1 MSNKR
6 VLIIDDEPDI
16 RELLDITL
24 GRMQLATD
32 CAENIAKAK
41 QFLQQQ
47 TYDLCLTD
55 MHLPDGKGLELVE
68 FIQQN
73 FPRLPVAVITA
84 HGSIDT
90 AIESMKAGAFDFISK
105 PVDLTVLR
113 KLVNTAIQSSQLTT
127 EKLPAESFII
137 GQSKAIQELT
147 RSIQKLAR
155 SQAPIYI
162 SGESGSGKELAA
174 RSIHQLGPRSAK
186 PFIAVNCGA
195 IPRELM
201 ESEFFG
207 HKKGSFTGAH
217 QDKAGLFQAAEGGT
231 LFFDEVADL
240 PLDMQVKLLRVIQEK
255 SVRPIGASEEQL
267 TDVRILCATHKS
279 LETEVKDGNF
289 RQDLFYRLNVIQLN
303 VPPLR
308 QRQEDI
314 PLLANFFLEKIAKET
329 QLPAPTLSKA
339 ALAALNDYHFPGNV
353 RELENILE
361 RAFTLCEDDVIDQ
374 DDLKLSTED
383 NTFDIFI
390 KPEKTSIRHNDNN
403 NTDNKI
409 TYRTDYPARCAEY
422 PSLDDYLLDVEKEI
436 LCHALEQV
444 RWNKTLA
451 AKQLGITF
459 RSLRYRLQKL
469 GLDDE

>member
-16 RELLDITL
+16 RELVEITL
-24 GRMQLATD
+24 GRMHLDTD
-32 CAENIAKAK
+32 SAENITRAK
-41 QFLQQQ
+41 QLLQQQ

-55 MHLPDGKGLELVE
+55 MHLPDGKGLDLVE

-105 PVDLTVLR
+105 PVDLNVLR
-113 KLVNTAIQSSQLTT
+113 KLVNTAIQSSQLPNA
-127 EKLPAESFII
+127 KLPTESFII
-137 GQSKAIQELT
+137 GQSKAIQDLT

-162 SGESGSGKELAA
+162 SGESGSGKELVA
-174 RSIHQLGPRSAK
+174 RSIHELGPRAAK

-217 QDKAGLFQAAEGGT
+217 QDKLGLFQAAEGGT

-240 PLDMQVKLLRVIQEK
+240 PLDMQVKLLRAIQEK
-255 SVRPIGASEEQL
+255 SVRPVGAAEEMV

-279 LETEVKDGNF
+279 LETEVKEGRF
-289 RQDLFYRLNVIQLN
+289 RQDLFYRLNVIQLS
-303 VPPLR
+303 VAPLR
-308 QRQEDI
+308 QRREDI
-314 PLLANFFLEKIAKET
+314 PLLAKHLLDKIAHEI
-329 QLPAPTLSKA
+329 QLPAPKLSVA
-339 ALAALNDYHFPGNV
+339 ALQALDEYAFPGNV

-361 RAFTLCEDDVIDQ
+361 RAFTLCENDVIDI
-374 DDLKLSTED
+374 DDLQLHASASSPHAH
-383 NTFDIFI
+383 I
-390 KPEKTSIRHNDNN
+390 KPEVDHHSLTPTPSDKNN
-403 NTDNKI
+403 RI
-409 TYRTDYPARCAEY
+409 DYPARCAEY
-422 PSLDDYLLDVEKEI
+422 PSLDDYLLDVEREI
-436 LCHALEQV
+436 LCNALEKV

-451 AKQLGITF
+451 AKKLGITF

>member
-1 MSNKR
+1 MTNKR

-16 RELLDITL
+16 RELVEITL
-24 GRMQLATD
+24 GRMHLETD
-32 CAENIAKAK
+32 SAENITRAK
-41 QFLQQQ
+41 QLLQQQ

-55 MHLPDGKGLELVE
+55 MHLPDGKGLDLVE
-68 FIQQN
+68 FIQQH

-105 PVDLTVLR
+105 PVDLNVLR
-113 KLVNTAIQSSQLTT
+113 KLVNTAIQSSQLPAA
-127 EKLPAESFII
+127 KLPTESFII
-137 GQSKAIQELT
+137 GQSKAIQDLT

-162 SGESGSGKELAA
+162 SGESGSGKELVA
-174 RSIHQLGPRSAK
+174 RSIHELGPRAAK

-217 QDKAGLFQAAEGGT
+217 QDKLGLFQAAEGGT

-240 PLDMQVKLLRVIQEK
+240 PLDMQVKLLRAIQEK
-255 SVRPIGASEEQL
+255 SVRPVGASEEL
-267 TDVRILCATHKS
+267 ITDVRILCATHKP
-279 LETEVKDGNF
+279 LETEVKEGRF
-289 RQDLFYRLNVIQLN
+289 RQDLFYRLNVIQLS
-303 VPPLR
+303 VAPLR
-308 QRQEDI
+308 QRREDI
-314 PLLANFFLEKIAKET
+314 PLLAKYLLEKIAQEM
-329 QLPAPTLSKA
+329 QLPAPKLSSA
-339 ALAALNDYHFPGNV
+339 ALQRLNDYAFPGNV

-361 RAFTLCEDDVIDQ
+361 RAFTLCENDLIDA
-374 DDLKLSTED
+374 DDLHLQPNSDAQQLFAKSELDSPRSLPTSTD
-383 NTFDIFI
+383 KSNRI
-390 KPEKTSIRHNDNN
+390 
-403 NTDNKI
+403 
-409 TYRTDYPARCAEY
+409 DYPARCAEF
-422 PSLDDYLLDVEKEI
+422 PSIDDYLLEVEKEI
-436 LCHALEQV
+436 LCDALEKV

-451 AKQLGITF
+451 AKKLGITF

-469 GLDDE
+469 GLYDE

>member
-1 MSNKR
+1 MTKKR
-6 VLIIDDEPDI
+6 VLVIDDEPDI
-16 RELLDITL
+16 RELVEITL
-24 GRMQLATD
+24 GRMQLETD
-32 CAENIAKAK
+32 CAESIARAK
-41 QFLQQQ
+41 QFLQKQP
-47 TYDLCLTD
+47 YDLCLTD

-68 FIQQN
+68 FIQQH

-105 PVDLTVLR
+105 PVDLNVLR
-113 KLVNTAIQSSQLTT
+113 KLVNTAIQSSQLPTS
-127 EKLPAESFII
+127 EKLPTESFII

-162 SGESGSGKELAA
+162 SGESGSGKELVA
-174 RSIHQLGPRSAK
+174 RSIHELGPRATK

-217 QDKAGLFQAAEGGT
+217 QDKLGLFQAAEGGT

-240 PLDMQVKLLRVIQEK
+240 PLDMQVKLLRAIQEK
-255 SVRPIGASEEQL
+255 SVRPVGSAEEL
-267 TDVRILCATHKS
+267 ITDIRILCATHKS
-279 LETEVKDGNF
+279 LDTEVKEGRF
-289 RQDLFYRLNVIQLN
+289 RQDLFYRLNVIQLS
-303 VPPLR
+303 VAPLR
-308 QRQEDI
+308 QRREDI
-314 PLLANFFLEKIAKET
+314 PLLASYLLEKISREM
-329 QLPAPTLSKA
+329 QLPPPKLSLS
-339 ALAALNDYHFPGNV
+339 ALQKLHDYQFPGNV

-361 RAFTLCEDDVIDQ
+361 RAFTLCENDVIDAG
-374 DDLKLSTED
+374 DLHLQTDSNSYAAYEKSELS
-383 NTFDIFI
+383 
-390 KPEKTSIRHNDNN
+390 NN
-403 NTDNKI
+403 RNSPHVNAENKNN
-409 TYRTDYPARCAEY
+409 RMDYPARCAEY
-422 PSLDDYLLDVEKEI
+422 SSLDDYLLDVEKEI
-436 LCHALEQV
+436 LCDALEKV

-451 AKQLGITF
+451 AKKLGISF

>member
-16 RELLDITL
+16 RELVEITL
-24 GRMQLATD
+24 GRMHLDTD
-32 CAENIAKAK
+32 SAENITRAK
-41 QFLQQQ
+41 QLLQQQ

-55 MHLPDGKGLELVE
+55 MHLPDGKGLDLVE

-105 PVDLTVLR
+105 PVDLNVLR
-113 KLVNTAIQSSQLTT
+113 KLVNTAIQSSQLPTT
-127 EKLPAESFII
+127 KLPTESFII
-137 GQSKAIQELT
+137 GQSKAIQDLT

-162 SGESGSGKELAA
+162 SGESGSGKELVA
-174 RSIHQLGPRSAK
+174 RSIHELGPRAAK

-217 QDKAGLFQAAEGGT
+217 QDKLGLFQAAEGGT

-240 PLDMQVKLLRVIQEK
+240 PLDMQVKLLRAIQEK
-255 SVRPIGASEEQL
+255 SIRPVGASEEL
-267 TDVRILCATHKS
+267 VTDVRILCATHKS
-279 LETEVKDGNF
+279 LEAEVKEGRF
-289 RQDLFYRLNVIQLN
+289 RQDLFYRLNVIQLS
-303 VPPLR
+303 VAPLR
-308 QRQEDI
+308 QRREDI
-314 PLLANFFLEKIAKET
+314 PLLAKYLLEKIAYEM
-329 QLPAPTLSKA
+329 QLPAPKLSTT
-339 ALAALNDYHFPGNV
+339 ALQTLNDYYFPGNV

-361 RAFTLCEDDVIDQ
+361 RAFTLCENDVIDA
-374 DDLKLSTED
+374 DDLQLQTDS
-383 NTFDIFI
+383 NQANIFA
-390 KPEKTSIRHNDNN
+390 KDDFHSAKHPTSSPDKNN
-403 NTDNKI
+403 RI
-409 TYRTDYPARCAEY
+409 DYPARCAEY

-436 LCHALEQV
+436 LCDALEKV

-451 AKQLGITF
+451 AKRLGITF

>member
-113 KLVNTAIQSSQLTT
+113 KLVNTAIQSSQLAT

-162 SGESGSGKELAA
+162 SGESGSGKELVA
-174 RSIHQLGPRSAK
+174 RSIHQLGPRAAK

-339 ALAALNDYHFPGNV
+339 ALVALNDYHFPGNV

-383 NTFDIFI
+383 NAFDIFI
-390 KPEKTSIRHNDNN
+390 KPEKTSIKHNDNN

>member
-1 MSNKR
+1 MTNKR

-16 RELLDITL
+16 RELVEITL
-24 GRMQLATD
+24 GRMHLDTD
-32 CAENIAKAK
+32 CAENIARAK
-41 QFLQQQ
+41 QLLQQQ

-55 MHLPDGKGLELVE
+55 MHLPDGNGLDLVE
-68 FIQQN
+68 FIQQH

-105 PVDLTVLR
+105 PVDLNVLR
-113 KLVNTAIQSSQLTT
+113 KLVNTAIQSSQLPNG
-127 EKLPAESFII
+127 EKLPTESFII
-137 GQSKAIQELT
+137 GQSKAIQDLT

-162 SGESGSGKELAA
+162 SGESGSGKELVA
-174 RSIHQLGPRSAK
+174 RSIHELGPRASK

-217 QDKAGLFQAAEGGT
+217 QDKLGLFQAAEGGT

-240 PLDMQVKLLRVIQEK
+240 PLDMQVKLLRAIQEK
-255 SVRPIGASEEQL
+255 SIRPVGSAEEL
-267 TDVRILCATHKS
+267 VTDIRILCATHKS
-279 LETEVKDGNF
+279 LDTEVKEGRF
-289 RQDLFYRLNVIQLN
+289 RQDLFYRLNVIQLS
-303 VPPLR
+303 VAPLR
-308 QRQEDI
+308 QRREDI
-314 PLLANFFLEKIAKET
+314 PLLAKYLLEKIAKEM
-329 QLPAPTLSKA
+329 QLPVPKLSNA
-339 ALAALNDYHFPGNV
+339 ALQTLNEYSFPGNV

-361 RAFTLCEDDVIDQ
+361 RAFTLCENEEIDAG
-374 DDLKLSTED
+374 DLHLQTD
-383 NTFDIFI
+383 QNAFTHFD
-390 KPEKTSIRHNDNN
+390 KHENR
-403 NTDNKI
+403 DNKAPTQVI
-409 TYRTDYPARCAEY
+409 SDNKNNRIDYPARCAEY
-422 PSLDDYLLDVEKEI
+422 SSLDDYLLDVEKEI
-436 LCHALEQV
+436 LCDALEKV

-451 AKQLGITF
+451 AKKLGITF

>member
-16 RELLDITL
+16 RELVEITL
-24 GRMQLATD
+24 GRMHLDTD
-32 CAENIAKAK
+32 CAENITRAK
-41 QFLQQQ
+41 QLLQQQ
-47 TYDLCLTD
+47 SYDLCLTD
-55 MHLPDGKGLELVE
+55 MHLPDGKGLDLVE

-105 PVDLTVLR
+105 PVDLNVLR
-113 KLVNTAIQSSQLTT
+113 KLVNTAIQSSQLPTT
-127 EKLPAESFII
+127 KLPTESFII
-137 GQSKAIQELT
+137 GQSKAIQDLT

-162 SGESGSGKELAA
+162 SGESGSGKELVA
-174 RSIHQLGPRSAK
+174 RSIHELGPRAAK

-217 QDKAGLFQAAEGGT
+217 QDKLGLFQAAEGGT

-240 PLDMQVKLLRVIQEK
+240 PLDMQVKLLRAIQEK
-255 SVRPIGASEEQL
+255 SIRPIGSAEEL
-267 TDVRILCATHKS
+267 ITDVRILCATHKS
-279 LETEVKDGNF
+279 LETEVKEERF
-289 RQDLFYRLNVIQLN
+289 RQDLFYRLNVIQLS
-303 VPPLR
+303 VAPLR
-308 QRQEDI
+308 QRREDI
-314 PLLANFFLEKIAKET
+314 PLLAKYLLDKISHEM
-329 QLPAPTLSKA
+329 QLPAPKLSA
-339 ALAALNDYHFPGNV
+339 DALQTLNDYPFPGNV

-361 RAFTLCEDDVIDQ
+361 RAFTLCENDVIDT
-374 DDLKLSTED
+374 DDLQLQVNSYISNIITKND
-383 NTFDIFI
+383 G
-390 KPEKTSIRHNDNN
+390 DNN
-403 NTDNKI
+403 RHI
-409 TYRTDYPARCAEY
+409 TPSIDKNNRIDYPARCAEY

-436 LCHALEQV
+436 LCNALEKV

-451 AKQLGITF
+451 AKKLGITF